1 MRSKLVL
8 IATFPVLVIAAVA
21 GPATAQRRGPPTGAE
36 IATKARA
43 ARFSAAN
50 TGVGTFH
57 GKTMKLTPAVLDGVT
72 PEELKAGQVL
82 GVMENGAAG
91 DETGL
96 PPGRYNLFVAYVDG
110 QWRGYAESGGRI
122 ISPAIRTSI
131 ANVTPTKTP
140 QFKEKGWC
148 FLAFWSWTGGTTSFL
163 NAYFGGTGHWICF

>member
-1 MRSKLVL
+1 MRSNFVL
-8 IATFPVLVIAAVA
+8 IATLPILIIAAVA
-21 GPATAQRRGPPTGAE
+21 GPTAAQRRGPPTGAE
-36 IATKARA
+36 IALKARM

-50 TGVGTFH
+50 AGVATFQ
-57 GKTMKLTPAVLDGVT
+57 GKIMKLTPAVLDGIT
-72 PEELKAGQVL
+72 PDELKAGQIL

-110 QWRGYAESGGRI
+110 QWRGYAESGGKI
-122 ISPAIRTSI
+122 VSPAIRTSI

-148 FLAFWSWTGGTTSFL
+148 FLAFWSWGGGMSGL
-163 NAYFGGTGHWICF
+163 LSAYFGGTGHWICF